1 MVEGGWGVSWR
12 ANIHREGQVYWSLG
26 AIVVKT
32 TVVLKKKGA
41 VTFVIARK
49 N

>member
-1 MVEGGWGVSWR
+1 MVGGGWCASWHTK
-12 ANIHREGQVYWSLG
+12 IHREGQVYRSLG

-32 TVVLKKKGA
+32 TVALKKKGA
-41 VTFVIARK
+41 VTFVIAQK